1 MTVYPERTPRSDG
14 GRGMGR
20 LLSSMPPFDI
30 PGSSGGEFGPGD
42 PRSWMERQLFDR
54 RIVLLSGPLDAEMA
68 NAVGVALMTLDATGD
83 DPVQLQIDSG
93 DGSIDAALSLMDV
106 IDLLGVPV
114 HASCIGQVAG
124 PAVGVLAVCSHR
136 TMAPHAHLRIFEPSI
151 EVQGNAQQLRQLA
164 SLHLERWTVF
174 CTRLAEITGQPL
186 VRLREEASAGRYLS
200 ADEAVAYRLVDEV
213 ATPDARMYRLPG
225 RSFGFGPR

>member
-1 MTVYPERTPRSDG
+1 MTYPPQYPRSDRMYG
-14 GRGMGR
+14 SGDP
-20 LLSSMPPFDI
+20 LPSLPPF
-30 PGSSGGEFGPGD
+30 GGPDSDGGGIGPGD
-42 PRSWMERQLFDR
+42 PRAWMERQLFDR

-83 DPVQLQIDSG
+83 DPVQLQIDSA
-93 DGSIDAALSLMDV
+93 DGTIDAALSLMDV

-114 HASCIGQVAG
+114 RASCIGQVAG
-124 PAVGVLAVCSHR
+124 PAVGVLAICSHR

-164 SLHLERWTVF
+164 SVHLERWTVF

-186 VRLREEASAGRYLS
+186 DRLREDASTGRYLT

-213 ATPDARMYRLPG
+213 AAPDARMYRLPG
-225 RSFGFGPR
+225 RAFGFGPR

>member
-1 MTVYPERTPRSDG
+1 MPHPQRSPQSERGSGPG
-14 GRGMGR
+14 GPW
-20 LLSSMPPFDI
+20 SSMPPFGVPD
-30 PGSSGGEFGPGD
+30 PDGGDLGPAD
-42 PRSWMERQLFDR
+42 PRAWMERQLFER

-83 DPVQLQIDSG
+83 EPVQLQIDSS
-93 DGSIDAALSLMDV
+93 DGTIDAALSLMDV
-106 IDLLGVPV
+106 VDLLGVPV
-114 HASCIGQVAG
+114 RASCIGQVAG

-151 EVQGNAQQLRQLA
+151 EVQGNAQELRQLA
-164 SLHLERWTVF
+164 SMHLERWTVF

-186 VRLREEASAGRYLS
+186 DRLREDASVGRYLS

-213 ATPDARMYRLPG
+213 AAPDARMYRLPG
-225 RSFGFGPR
+225 RTFGFGPR

>member
-1 MTVYPERTPRSDG
+1 MTVYPQWTPQSDG
-14 GRGMGR
+14 GQGTGR
-20 LLSSMPPFDI
+20 ILSSMPPFDI
-30 PGSSGGEFGPGD
+30 PGSIGGEFEPGD

-54 RIVLLSGPLDAEMA
+54 RIVLLSGRLDAEMA
-68 NAVGVALMTLDATGD
+68 NAVGVALMTGD
-83 DPVQLQIDSG
+83 DPVQLQIDSS
-93 DGSIDAALSLMDV
+93 DGTIDAALSLMDV
-106 IDLLGVPV
+106 VDLLGVPV

-136 TMAPHAHLRIFEPSI
+136 TISPHAHLRIFEPSI

-174 CTRLAEITGQPL
+174 CSRLAAITGQP
-186 VRLREEASAGRYLS
+186 VDRLQEEASAGRYLS

-213 ATPDARMYRLPG
+213 AIPDARMYRLPG
-225 RSFGFGPR
+225 RTFGFGSR

>member
-1 MTVYPERTPRSDG
+1 MAYPQPFPLSHMVRGQG
-14 GRGMGR
+14 GP
-20 LLSSMPPFDI
+20 LSSMSPFDV
-30 PGSSGGEFGPGD
+30 PDSNGGDIGPGD

-68 NAVGVALMTLDATGD
+68 NSVGVALMTLDATGD
-83 DPVQLQIDSG
+83 DPIQLQIDSG
-93 DGSIDAALSLMDV
+93 DGTIDAALSLMDV

-114 HASCIGQVAG
+114 HASCLGQVAG
-124 PAVGVLAVCSHR
+124 PAVGVLAVCSRR

-164 SLHLERWTVF
+164 SLHLERWAVF
-174 CTRLAEITGQPL
+174 CARLAEITGQP
-186 VRLREEASAGRYLS
+186 VDRLREEASAARYLS
-200 ADEAVAYRLVDEV
+200 ADEAVTLRLVDEV

-225 RSFGFGPR
+225 RTFGFGPR